1 MLMYMAYKVR
11 VVSSRVSGE
20 FYEALTRSAEEYGQ
34 TVSEFTKA
42 ALQAAITA
50 PMNEGRTLLRGASM
64 VCALGEAAVLLRRVV
79 REAVAAG
86 ERVTKV
92 SAGLT
97 GALPDDWDP
106 KDGPPQSTLPFALRG
121 EGKGPT
127 KDNPIVTRS
136 VPDPDPDS
144 D

>member
-1 MLMYMAYKVR
+1 MLMYMTDKVR
-11 VVSSRVSGE
+11 VVSARVSGE

-34 TVSEFTKA
+34 TVSEFTTA

-50 PMNEGRTLLRGASM
+50 PMNEGRTLMRGASM

-106 KDGPPQSTLPFALRG
+106 KDGPPQSTPRSRFVAKV
-121 EGKGPT
+121 KGN
-127 KDNPIVTRS
+127 KRQ
-136 VPDPDPDS
+136 PDS
-144 D
+144 NALGP

>member
-1 MLMYMAYKVR
+1 MLMYMTDKVR
-11 VVSSRVSGE
+11 VVSTRVSGE

-50 PMNEGRTLLRGASM
+50 PMNERRTLMRGASM

-79 REAVAAG
+79 REALAAG
-86 ERVTKV
+86 DHVTKV

-97 GALPDDWDP
+97 GDFLTIGTRRRRMDP
-106 KDGPPQSTLPFALRG
+106 RSLRSRSRFVAKV
-121 EGKGPT
+121 KGLQRA
-127 KDNPIVTRS
+127 IR
-136 VPDPDPDS
+136 
-144 D
+144 

>member
-1 MLMYMAYKVR
+1 MYMTDKVR
-11 VVSSRVSGE
+11 VVSARVSGD

-34 TVSEFTKA
+34 TVSEFTTA

-50 PMNEGRTLLRGASM
+50 PMNEGRTLMRGASM

-97 GALPDDWDP
+97 GGIA
-106 KDGPPQSTLPFALRG
+106 
-121 EGKGPT
+121 
-127 KDNPIVTRS
+127 
-136 VPDPDPDS
+136 
-144 D
+144 